1 MHQLSFDAAKL
12 QSPVCAASETHV
24 KKVLAAGVLC
34 RRTKNLSALGFAADT
49 VLLTPL
55 LAQKNNNLPA

>member
-1 MHQLSFDAAKL
+1 MHLLSFDAAKV
-12 QSPVCAASETHV
+12 QTPAWAAGETHV
-24 KKVLAAGVLC
+24 KKVLAASIPC
-34 RRTKNLSALGFAADT
+34 SRTKNLSALGFAADT

>member
-1 MHQLSFDAAKL
+1 MHLLSFDAAKVP
-12 QSPVCAASETHV
+12 SPASAAGETHV
-24 KKVLAAGVLC
+24 KKVLAAGAPY

>member
-1 MHQLSFDAAKL
+1 MHLLSFDAAKV
-12 QSPVCAASETHV
+12 QSMVCPASETHV
-24 KKVLAAGVLC
+24 KKVLAAGVPY
-34 RRTKNLSALGFAADT
+34 RKTKNLSALGFAADT

>member
-1 MHQLSFDAAKL
+1 MHQLSFDAAKVP
-12 QSPVCAASETHV
+12 SPVCATGETHV
-24 KKVLAAGVLC
+24 KKVLGAGVLY